1 MSALYDYNPEEQSPK
16 DNPDSE
22 LAFKKGQVIIIY
34 GDMVLCYLVLLLSLS
49 FARLV
54 YLFFYFFSCVLMV
67 FRAH

>member
-1 MSALYDYNPEEQSPK
+1 MTALYDYNPEEQSPK

-22 LAFKKGQVIIIY
+22 LAFKKGQVITIY

-54 YLFFYFFSCVLMV
+54 Y
-67 FRAH
+67 